1 MRCIIDL
8 RQQNFNSEEIYG
20 AKHGKRMIVKLCGAV
35 REELKNRGKKKKKLM
50 KILNTEINR
59 RQGQNEKWVT
69 VSKGETD
76 KEEEEIK

>member
-1 MRCIIDL
+1 M
-8 RQQNFNSEEIYG
+8 
-20 AKHGKRMIVKLCGAV
+20 KLT
-35 REELKNRGKKKKKLM
+35 
-50 KILNTEINR
+50 KILNTEVNR